1 MRYSSALLSLGLL
14 FSSLTLLGQQSPQ
27 VPVVGSTPR
36 PAAPA
41 KTTGQTGAQTA
52 AAPTGPPQVPVDYIL
67 GSDDAIQVTVWKEQ
81 NFSGPLVVRPD
92 GNVSI
97 PLLGDVPAAGLTPM
111 ALAADIATRLKKFI
125 TDPSVTVTVTAVNS
139 KRIYFIGEVGRAG
152 PMTLT
157 PNMTLL
163 QAIASAGG
171 LTPYANAKR
180 IYILRGPAGKQIK
193 IPFDYKKALKQGNEQ
208 GITLTAGD
216 TVVVP

>member
-1 MRYSSALLSLGLL
+1 MKYSTALLSLGLVFTPL
-14 FSSLTLLGQQSPQ
+14 ALHGQLSPQ

-36 PAAPA
+36 PAATPPI
-41 KTTGQTGAQTA
+41 A
-52 AAPTGPPQVPVDYIL
+52 AAPAGPPQVPVDYVL
-67 GSDDAIQVTVWKEQ
+67 GSDDAIQVTVWKEP

-92 GNVSI
+92 GEVSI

-111 ALAADIATRLKKFI
+111 ALAADIAGRLKKFI

-152 PMTLT
+152 PMQMT

-171 LTPYANAKR
+171 LTPYANAKH
-180 IYILRGPAGKQIK
+180 IYILRGPPGKQKK

-216 TVVVP
+216 TIVVP